1 MIRLTLFS
9 LICNIFIAEKSLA
22 QPSFYIDAEMRNA
35 YQKALMLDLAEAYNI
50 IKEYKNPNNY
60 ARILI
65 HDFCNFVMLFVYEKK
80 EDYDKLKVQKK
91 LRLETIRKSG
101 LEEQWRNF
109 IQAEILLHWA
119 LIQLKNN
126 DNFQAFSDVKE
137 AIDLLEYNKKK
148 YGNFIY
154 TYKSIGIVHAL
165 LGTIPG
171 EFGWISRLAGY
182 EGSINL
188 GKNEIRKFIDY
199 AEPGNDIFLTEAL
212 ASLALINSYL
222 ENKTQEAAAFWKN
235 KKLNTQEGPLLKML
249 SIRILQRGADAE
261 SVRIITDNLT
271 NKEKIQFP
279 LLYYLSGLQKLQN
292 LDIAGSNELIIFLSK
307 HQGINY
313 IKEAWQKVAWSK
325 LLSGDRE
332 GYKKCMDRCLDQGY
346 LITDE
351 DKAAY
356 LDASKHV
363 EPDIY
368 LLKARLLF
376 DGGHY
381 TRGYHLLSTRPLDSF
396 HPEDLPE
403 YRYRMGRI
411 CQLLEQNNE
420 AISYYRD
427 IIDGA
432 YQENKDFQC
441 QAILFTGNILEK
453 EGKQIEACMYYK
465 KVLRMDPPQYGR
477 SLHHKAMSGLD
488 RLGCTK

>member
-1 MIRLTLFS
+1 MIRLTFIC

-22 QPSFYIDAEMRNA
+22 QPSFYIDAELRNA
-35 YQKALMLDLAEAYNI
+35 YQKALKLELAEADNI
-50 IKEYKNPNNY
+50 IKEYKKSNNY

-65 HDFCNFVMLFVYEKK
+65 HDFCNFVMLFVYENKDNY
-80 EDYDKLKVQKK
+80 EKLKAQKK
-91 LRLETIRKSG
+91 LHLETIRKSG

-126 DNFQAFSDVKE
+126 DNFLAFSDVKE

-148 YGNFIY
+148 YRNFIY

-165 LGTIPG
+165 LGTIPS
-171 EFGWISRLAGY
+171 EFGWISKLAGY
-182 EGSINL
+182 EGTISQ
-188 GKNEIRKFIDY
+188 GKDEIRKFIDY
-199 AEPGNDIFLTEAL
+199 AEPVNDIFLTEAL
-212 ASLALINSYL
+212 ASMAFITSYL
-222 ENKTQEAAAFWKN
+222 DNNAQEAAGYWK
-235 KKLNTQEGPLLKML
+235 KSGLNTQDSPLLKML
-249 SIRILQRGADAE
+249 SIRILQRAADAE
-261 SVRIITDNLT
+261 SVRIIMNNLT
-271 NKEKIQFP
+271 MKEKDQFP

-292 LDIAGSNELIIFLSK
+292 LDIEGRDEFKIFLSK
-307 HQGINY
+307 YQGINY
-313 IKEAWQKVAWSK
+313 IKEAWQKIAWSN
-325 LLSGDRE
+325 LLIGDRE
-332 GYKKCMDRCLDQGY
+332 GYNKCMEKCLSEGY

-351 DKAAY
+351 DKAAFI
-356 LDASKHV
+356 DAKNHV

-381 TRGYHLLSTRPLDSF
+381 GRSYHLLSTKPPASFRP
-396 HPEDLPE
+396 ENLPE

-411 CQLLEQNNE
+411 CQLLGQFNE

-427 IIDGA
+427 IIDGE
-432 YQENKDFQC
+432 YRENKNFQC

-453 EGKQIEACMYYK
+453 EGKQAEACNYYK
-465 KVLRMDPPQYGR
+465 NVIRIDPPQYGR
-477 SLHHKAMSGLD
+477 SLHHKAMSGLN